1 MSHTIYAAAGTT
13 VLELPWT
20 EPPLHLNQRMHHR
33 PKAKLTAEVR
43 GTARDLMLRVGPLE
57 LERPAVQLVWLVET
71 RHTRDSENIAP
82 TLKAICDG
90 LVDGGL
96 APDDAPKYMHKP
108 MPIVAYAR
116 GHRKAPSMHVV
127 IWDAPGWT
135 DEEERALAA
144 LEVSLGI
151 AR

>member
-1 MSHTIYAAAGTT
+1 MTHTVFLGPDVT

-20 EPPLHLNQRMHHR
+20 EPPLHLNQRLHHR
-33 PKAKLTAEVR
+33 PKAALTAEVR
-43 GTARDLMLRVGPLE
+43 GIAADLGRRVGPLG
-57 LERPAVQLVWLVET
+57 LQRPAVQLVWLVET
-71 RHTRDSENIAP
+71 RHTRDSENLAP

-90 LVDGGL
+90 LVDAGI
-96 APDDAPKYMHKP
+96 AADDAPKFMHKP
-108 MPIVAYAR
+108 TPIIAYAR
-116 GHRKAPSMHVV
+116 GHHKAPGMFLV

-144 LEVSLGI
+144 LEVNLGI